1 MPSQAALEPPSV
13 GKAWRLVKKNASTW
27 AVLWIW
33 TIAAGAIY
41 FFCRFAVLK
50 IYDDALLFGSLFSIL
65 LSLPVQIISKLIV
78 VHFTVV
84 PAIFYATGEHPTI
97 KILIKK
103 FLVKPWRYFLA
114 GLLFIFISI
123 LGSLLGFILGFI
135 LGYMSFSLSLGQS
148 IIVILGFLL
157 FIAFIIIL
165 LAEPIYV
172 NLIFNTNLGI
182 VECLS
187 KSIKSMFKDF
197 IPYFVISVLLLVFAI
212 IGFLLC
218 FIPVLI
224 ILPIC
229 QYYMQNFIY
238 QKGYIS

>member
-13 GKAWRLVKKNASTW
+13 GKAWRLVKTNASTW
-27 AVLWIW
+27 AVLWIFLW
-33 TIAAGAIY
+33 VCSSVWSITISPH
-41 FFCRFAVLK
+41 FH
-50 IYDDALLFGSLFSIL
+50 LFSGEYSEDLHSVFVSSFI
-65 LSLPVQIISKLIV
+65 SSYFSPIHIIYQLIA

-97 KILIKK
+97 RILIKK
-103 FLVKPWRYFLA
+103 FLVKPWRYFFA

-123 LGSLLGFILGFI
+123 LGLLLCVIPG
-135 LGYMSFSLSLGQS
+135 
-148 IIVILGFLL
+148 IIV
-157 FIAFIIIL
+157 L
-165 LAEPIYV
+165 LARPIYV

-182 VECLS
+182 IECLS
-187 KSIKSMFKDF
+187 KSIKSMFKNF
-197 IPYFVISVLLLVFAI
+197 IPYFFISLFLFLFTI

-224 ILPIC
+224 IFPIC
-229 QYYMQNFIY
+229 EYYMQNFIY